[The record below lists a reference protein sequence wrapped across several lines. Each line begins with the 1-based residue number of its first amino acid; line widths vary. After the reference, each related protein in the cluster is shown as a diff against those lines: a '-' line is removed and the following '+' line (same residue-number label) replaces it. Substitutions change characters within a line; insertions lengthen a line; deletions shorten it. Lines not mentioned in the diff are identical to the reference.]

1 MRKVILVMFLFC
13 FNFSFSQVDRSQPKA
28 GPAPKINFSK
38 PYMKV
43 LSNGLTLMVVENSK
57 LPRVSVSLIIDNPP
71 ILEKDLSGI
80 SSITGSLMGLGH

>member
-1 MRKVILVMFLFC
+1 MRKVILVLFLFC
-13 FNFSFSQVDRSQPKA
+13 FNFSFSQVDRSQPEA

-71 ILEKDLSGI
+71 YNVHK
-80 SSITGSLMGLGH
+80 